1 MVVAKVFVADFDQ
14 HDEYR
19 RGRAV
24 DRQDMPTVEGG
35 TGVLTH
41 TVVEGSEEVRAKTPV
56 GVIDAVKSRICLAL
70 IGSSKV
76 EFC

>member
-1 MVVAKVFVADFDQ
+1 MANFDQ

-24 DRQDMPTVEGG
+24 DRQDAPTVDVG

-41 TVVEGSEEVRAKTPV
+41 TVVEESEEVSTV
-56 GVIDAVKSRICLAL
+56 HGFSAVLRVDSILYDEVDVAAELLLVR
-70 IGSSKV
+70 V
-76 EFC
+76 Y